1 MISDLSILYI
11 LKNVYTMFPP
21 IIKDALV
28 YANCV
33 TLMSIGFTLVYLIS
47 RIPNFAQSTFAV
59 LGVYCTFSMVRLLN
73 INPYIAMPLGFVL
86 GAMLAVLIYLGIVN
100 PLLKYGAG
108 PILLTIS
115 LLAIQQIFVSGV
127 QIYADY
133 VRNVLG
139 VYSRGFMLRVNDFR
153 MGEFPGVL
161 IVSTVI
167 IITAIVA
174 MHLMLTRTQFGIA
187 MRATVEN
194 APLAAVLG
202 INIRMVSLVSWVLTG
217 GLAGLAGTFL
227 PLWFS
232 SGPGSGGMLSTSI
245 FAASVVGGL
254 SSIYGAIL
262 GGYLIS
268 LLEVWGSYLLMR
280 QFGMWIGAY
289 RMLIPLTLMSIVLMY
304 EPGGMVTIIESLRAR
319 LSAPKKYREEVST

>member
-1 MISDLSILYI
+1 
-11 LKNVYTMFPP
+11 MFPP

-33 TLMSIGFTLVYLIS
+33 TMMSIGFTLVYMIS
-47 RIPNFAQSTFAV
+47 RVPNFAQSTFAV
-59 LGVYCTFSMVRLLN
+59 LGVYCTFTMVRILE
-73 INPYIAMPLGFVL
+73 INPYLAMPLGVLL
-86 GAMLAVLIYLGIVN
+86 GAALALVVYLGVVN
-100 PLLKYGAG
+100 TLTNYGAG

-115 LLAIQQIFVSGV
+115 LLALQQIFLAGV

-153 MGEFPGVL
+153 VGEFPGVL
-161 IVSTVI
+161 LVSTVLIVVI
-167 IITAIVA
+167 IVSL
-174 MHLMLTRTQFGIA
+174 HLLLTRTQFGIA
-187 MRATVEN
+187 IRATVEN

-202 INIRMVSLVSWVLTG
+202 INVKKISIVSWMITG

-254 SSIYGAIL
+254 SSIYGAMI
-262 GGYLIS
+262 GGYVIS
-268 LLEVWGSYLLMR
+268 LLEVWGSYLLMK
-280 QFGMWIGAY
+280 QLGLWAGAY
-289 RMLIPLTLMSIVLMY
+289 RMLIPLTLMSLILMY
-304 EPGGMVTIIESLRAR
+304 EPGGIVSIIEKIQDRYLK
-319 LSAPKKYREEVST
+319 PKKVRRKEST

>member
-1 MISDLSILYI
+1 
-11 LKNVYTMFPP
+11 MFPP
-21 IIKDALV
+21 IIKDAMV

-33 TLMSIGFTLVYLIS
+33 TMMSIGFTLVYLIS

-59 LGVYCTFSMVRLLN
+59 LGVYCTFSMVRILH

-86 GAMLAVLIYLGIVN
+86 GSTLALAVYLCIVN
-100 PLLKYGAG
+100 PLLKYGSG

-115 LLAIQQIFVSGV
+115 LLAIQQIFIAGV

-133 VRNVLG
+133 VRNVLDI
-139 VYSRGFMLRVNDFR
+139 YSRGFMLRVNDFR
-153 MGEFPGVL
+153 VGGFPGVL
-161 IVSTVI
+161 IISTVLI
-167 IITAIVA
+167 VTVIVA
-174 MHLMLTRTQFGIA
+174 MHMMLTRTQFGIA

-202 INIRMVSLVSWVLTG
+202 INIKMVSIVSWVITG

-245 FAASVVGGL
+245 FASSVVGGL
-254 SSIYGAIL
+254 SNIYGAIL
-262 GGYLIS
+262 GSYLIS
-268 LLEVWGSYLLMR
+268 LLEVWGSYLLMK
-280 QFGMWIGAY
+280 QFGLWIGAY
-289 RMLIPLTLMSIVLMY
+289 RMLIPLTLMSIILMY
-304 EPGGMVTIIESLRAR
+304 EPGGMSSIIIKLRTSFR
-319 LSAPKKYREEVST
+319 GSNRVREEDSI

>member
-1 MISDLSILYI
+1 
-11 LKNVYTMFPP
+11 MFPP

-33 TLMSIGFTLVYLIS
+33 TMMSIGFTLVYMIS
-47 RIPNFAQSTFAV
+47 RVPNFAQSTFAV
-59 LGVYCTFSMVRLLN
+59 LGVYCTFTMVRVLE

-86 GAMLAVLIYLGIVN
+86 GAFLALVVYLGVVN
-100 PLLKYGAG
+100 TLTKYGAG

-115 LLAIQQIFVSGV
+115 LLALQQIFLAGV

-139 VYSRGFMLRVNDFR
+139 IYSRGFMLRVNDFR
-153 MGEFPGVL
+153 VGEFPGVL
-161 IVSTVI
+161 LVSTTLILVIIVSL
-167 IITAIVA
+167 
-174 MHLMLTRTQFGIA
+174 HLVLTRTQFGIA

-202 INIRMVSLVSWVLTG
+202 INVKKISIVSWMITG

-254 SSIYGAIL
+254 SSIYGAMI
-262 GGYLIS
+262 GGYVIS

-280 QFGMWIGAY
+280 QLGLWAGAY
-289 RMLIPLTLMSIVLMY
+289 RMLIPLTLMSLILMY
-304 EPGGMVTIIESLRAR
+304 EPGGIVSMIEKLRER
-319 LSAPKKYREEVST
+319 YLRPKRVRSKESP

>member
-1 MISDLSILYI
+1 M
-11 LKNVYTMFPP
+11 T
-21 IIKDALV
+21 
-28 YANCV
+28 
-33 TLMSIGFTLVYLIS
+33 
-47 RIPNFAQSTFAV
+47 
-59 LGVYCTFSMVRLLN
+59 
-73 INPYIAMPLGFVL
+73 
-86 GAMLAVLIYLGIVN
+86 
-100 PLLKYGAG
+100 KYGAG

-115 LLAIQQIFVSGV
+115 LLALQQIFLAGI

-139 VYSRGFMLRVNDFR
+139 IYSRAFMLRVNDFR
-153 MGEFPGVL
+153 VGEFPGVL
-161 IVSTVI
+161 LVSTSLILVVI
-167 IITAIVA
+167 VTLHIV
-174 MHLMLTRTQFGIA
+174 LTRTQFGIA

-202 INIRMVSLVSWVLTG
+202 INVKKISIVSWVITG

-254 SSIYGAIL
+254 SSIYGAMI
-262 GGYLIS
+262 GGYVIS

-280 QFGMWIGAY
+280 QLGLWAGAY
-289 RMLIPLTLMSIVLMY
+289 RMLIPLTLMSLILMY
-304 EPGGMVTIIESLRAR
+304 EPGGIVSMIDKLRAR
-319 LSAPKKYREEVST
+319 YLRPKRVRRKESP

>member
-1 MISDLSILYI
+1 
-11 LKNVYTMFPP
+11 MFPP

-33 TLMSIGFTLVYLIS
+33 TMMSIGFTLVYMIS
-47 RIPNFAQSTFAV
+47 RVPNFAQSTFAV
-59 LGVYCTFSMVRLLN
+59 LGVYCTFTMVRILE
-73 INPYIAMPLGFVL
+73 INPYIAMPFGFVL
-86 GAMLAVLIYLGIVN
+86 GALLALVVYLGVVN
-100 PLLKYGAG
+100 TLTKYGAG

-115 LLAIQQIFVSGV
+115 LLALQQIFLAGI

-139 VYSRGFMLRVNDFR
+139 IYSRAFMLRVNDFR
-153 MGEFPGVL
+153 VGEFPGVL
-161 IVSTVI
+161 LVSTSLILVVIVSLH
-167 IITAIVA
+167 IV
-174 MHLMLTRTQFGIA
+174 LTRTQFGIA

-202 INIRMVSLVSWVLTG
+202 INVKRISIVSWVITG

-254 SSIYGAIL
+254 SSIYGAMI
-262 GGYLIS
+262 GGYVIS

-280 QFGMWIGAY
+280 QLGLWAGAY
-289 RMLIPLTLMSIVLMY
+289 RMLIPLTLMSLILMH
-304 EPGGMVTIIESLRAR
+304 EPGGIVAMIEKIQERYLR
-319 LSAPKKYREEVST
+319 PKRVRRKEPT